1 VKGREKESG
10 SGSGTGWAYTW
21 QIMDSEVSMLR
32 SVFVLCLRELFG
44 CLAVRVLGNSQ
55 PPHLQTMLIKSI
67 AFLLLAESKPSLY
80 SITH

>member
-32 SVFVLCLRELFG
+32 SVLVLCLRSY
-44 CLAVRVLGNSQ
+44 LGVWQLGHWEIHNL
-55 PPHLQTMLIKSI
+55 HI
-67 AFLLLAESKPSLY
+67 
-80 SITH
+80 